1 MHAVNLRSAA
11 LLAVAPVGE
20 AVPANGSRGE
30 SWLRIQNPKPND
42 VQVPARAGTRPRR
55 RPATTD
61 GRKRSSSGRQRRRA
75 SRAEARRER
84 RGGVRRPYEDD
95 GARPD
100 ERTGGLAGGRTD
112 RRTYGGGFKC
122 EKDISKDEC
131 GCLSAN

>member
-1 MHAVNLRSAA
+1 MVMHAVNLRSAA

-100 ERTGGLAGGRTD
+100 ERTGAWRAGGRTD
-112 RRTYGGGFKC
+112 GRTVGG
-122 EKDISKDEC
+122 
-131 GCLSAN
+131 LSAKKVLARMSAGA